1 MFALLLTGPLGAGL
15 IDVAAPRLL
24 RTEEKHVL
32 RRNSAEACESHAS
45 SAGMLSYAVVCC
57 RMLTSADAF

>member
-45 SAGMLSYAVVCC
+45 AAGMLTYADVCC
-57 RMLTSADAF
+57 GILTYADVC